1 MLNKKRGKIKR
12 FLYNR
17 SLMLFFEKVIS
28 LFIFKGDPAIRT
40 RMISAFK
47 AHKTGSFKNCP
58 IHGHASGEFKAAT
71 FTFDVKHGHNYAF
84 FSPVSNM

>member
-1 MLNKKRGKIKR
+1 
-12 FLYNR
+12 
-17 SLMLFFEKVIS
+17 MLFFEKVIS
-28 LFIFKGDPAIRT
+28 LYIFKGDPAIRT

-47 AHKTGSFKNCP
+47 PHKTRSLKTCHA
-58 IHGHASGEFKAAT
+58 HGHAGGEFKAAT